1 MDVIG
6 HEAVTNQRYSVKLNV
21 FPQQGEVGRT
31 IRIAIKD
38 EAPTVPTLCQ
48 VVWHI
53 NGNNPSE
60 SSHGKET
67 ISGNCLRTAV
77 SCKD

>member
-1 MDVIG
+1 MDMIG
-6 HEAVTNQRYSVKLNV
+6 HEAVTNQRHSVKLNV

-31 IRIAIKD
+31 IRIAIQD
-38 EAPTVPTLCQ
+38 EAPAVPTLRQ

-60 SSHGKET
+60 SSHGRENNIRKP
-67 ISGNCLRTAV
+67 SAHCGFV
-77 SCKD
+77 